1 MKKKRVASDYGEQL
15 MQRLLFE
22 WLTQEAQQKVRRFV
36 KYYYTEARLEMYYA
50 MLRYVMFGKRTRF
63 VKAVANWHFR
73 RWNGEE
79 SLLIAINPSCSAA
92 CFRIPGEALRAEIL
106 LSYRDAVLADG
117 QMILPSGSYAVL
129 STSSF

>member
-36 KYYYTEARLEMYYA
+36 KYYHTEARLEMYYA

-63 VKAVANWHFR
+63 VKEVANWHFR
-73 RWNGEE
+73 LFCEQVDSDQYTPRMHEHWIFLWRKIGVFT
-79 SLLIAINPSCSAA
+79 AP
-92 CFRIPGEALRAEIL
+92 
-106 LSYRDAVLADG
+106 
-117 QMILPSGSYAVL
+117 
-129 STSSF
+129 TSDNEDYFNIEH